1 MSKFIGTIEEDVGKA
16 LDLSAG
22 ETVKGLYVLSL
33 SKKDLIHSLGE
44 AAGSIIFRK
53 LHSDV
58 VLKNLGGSKG
68 RPLGSIQRIN
78 AEVLGSIGPGEHLY
92 HKRGDDIVIVTT
104 SKDKATLRLSKVLD
118 SLQAKAVSKPGRPA
132 KDVKPH
138 TVVDSGKVSVDVV
151 SKYQITTGY
160 VLALTKQLSMF
171 STNVSV
177 VIPNNNSYKTGFKTL
192 ETNLTKKLS
201 SSKAGSPIATIA
213 KDLANMLNFMSE
225 KYPNATSKSAKS
237 ISKTFPTVSDTHV
250 SRKLAKSGEFKPREM
265 KEGAASLGIILAA
278 LNDNIS
284 DAVANRMHHS
294 SEPSSSRYLRFQSG
308 RFANSVVVTGLSLSA
323 KSITAY
329 YNFQES
335 PYQVFEDVSQG
346 GRGKD
351 PWRSRGRDPGLLAGR
366 AIRDLLNQE
375 IAKGVMDKK
384 QIRTRENIL

>member
-1 MSKFIGTIEEDVGKA
+1 MSKFIKGIEDGVENA
-16 LDLSAG
+16 LDLSAA

-44 AAGSIIFRK
+44 SAGSIIFRK

-58 VLKNLGGSKG
+58 VLKNLGGSVG

-78 AEVLGSIGPGEHLY
+78 AELLGSIGPGEHLY
-92 HKRGDDIVIVTT
+92 HKRNDDIVIVAT
-104 SKDKATLRLSKVLD
+104 SKAKATLRLSRVLD
-118 SLQAKAVSKPGRPA
+118 SLQAKAVSRPGRPA
-132 KDVKPH
+132 KDAKPH
-138 TVVDSGKVSVDVV
+138 TVVDAGKVALEVV

-160 VLALTKQLSMF
+160 VLALTKQLSKF

-177 VIPNNNSYKTGFKTL
+177 VIPDSKAYKAGFKTL
-192 ETNLTKKLS
+192 ETNLLKKMAAS
-201 SSKAGSPIATIA
+201 DKGSPSATIA
-213 KDLANMLNFMSE
+213 KDLSDMLDFMSE

-237 ISKTFPTVSDTHV
+237 ISKTFPTVSEVHI
-250 SRKLAKSGEFKPREM
+250 SRELAKSGDFKPREM

-351 PWRSRGRDPGLLAGR
+351 PWRSRGRDPGLLVGR

-384 QIRTRENIL
+384 QIRTRENL